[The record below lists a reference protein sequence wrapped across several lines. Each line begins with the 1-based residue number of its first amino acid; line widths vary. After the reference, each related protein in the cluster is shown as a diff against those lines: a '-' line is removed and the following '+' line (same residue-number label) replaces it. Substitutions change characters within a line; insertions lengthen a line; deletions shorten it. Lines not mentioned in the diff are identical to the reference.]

1 MKKTVELVFNYGD
14 CKVNRFKKHSCERYF
29 MDARN
34 RAVELLNPHFD
45 EWNDEYVCGKEEPK
59 TYNRF
64 IQKKIQSIL
73 TELNMIL
80 DYPVTL
86 CAEEGG
92 EIVGRFMHKGAMIT
106 MHLVESKTN
115 DEYHLKTSA

>member
-1 MKKTVELVFNYGD
+1 MENTVELAFNYGD

-34 RAVELLNPHFD
+34 RAVRLLNPRFE
-45 EWNDEYVCGKEEPK
+45 EWNDEYACGNEEPH
-59 TYNRF
+59 TYDRF
-64 IQKKIQSIL
+64 IQKKIQGVL
-73 TELNMIL
+73 TELNLIL

-92 EIVGRFMHKGAMIT
+92 EIVGRFMYNGAVIT
-106 MHLVESKTN
+106 MRLVDAGT
-115 DEYHLKTSA
+115 LK